1 MKKHFGGVCRLL
13 ALVLTAA
20 LLMGIVGA
28 QAFAAGGNA
37 GLTDA
42 FWDYLTENAKKGV
55 SSVDVSQFGVTYS
68 DEVKK
73 AISSFLFEE
82 SVELFNVQA
91 PVGYSIGNG
100 TLVSVNLN
108 FNCTVSEYQ
117 ARLKKAEAAA
127 ADLLKGIKG
136 NSALSDVQKALL
148 LHDRLAV
155 HCEYDRG
162 VYTSAG
168 PGVNARNIYGGLV
181 ERCAVCDGYTKTYI
195 YLLRQV
201 GIKSVMNRS
210 DALNH
215 SWNIVYI
222 GGKPYHVDVTFDDPT
237 HDKTGRVAHDNF
249 LLSSAALYKTK
260 HAASDYDTSPT
271 DTRYDN
277 YFWQD
282 SFASFVLAGGS
293 IYYIDNIN
301 CSLNR
306 YDGRK
311 LFALSEDWNGWY
323 EVGKRNVFCMARLA
337 TDGTFLFY
345 NDKRSVYKYDPSTGK
360 TETVFTPAD
369 GSGQKMI
376 LGMTW
381 EKGKFICD
389 FTDSLNNY
397 SQGKKSFQVTKDYA
411 GVAPAVLPGDVNGDN
426 KVGSDDARLALR
438 ASVGLE
444 NIKKGAAAFTA
455 ADVTKDGKIGSDDAR
470 LILRASVGL
479 EKL

>member
-1 MKKHFGGVCRLL
+1 MKKRSHCAVKLL
-13 ALVLTAA
+13 ALVTAVV
-20 LLMGIVGA
+20 LLFGIACAHG
-28 QAFAAGGNA
+28 FAADGKA
-37 GLTDA
+37 GLSDA
-42 FWDYLTENAKKGV
+42 FLNYLTENAKKGV
-55 SSVDVSQFGVTYS
+55 ASVSVSQFGVTYS

-91 PVGYSIGNG
+91 PIGYSISNG
-100 TLVSVNLN
+100 VLSSVNLN
-108 FNCTVSEYQ
+108 YSCSASEYA
-117 ARLKKAEAAA
+117 ARLKKVESAAA
-127 ADLLKGIKG
+127 VLLDGIKG
-136 NSALSDVQKALL
+136 NNDLSDVQKALL

-155 HCEYDRG
+155 HCEYDMG
-162 VYTSAG
+162 VYSGGAG
-168 PGVNARNIYGGLV
+168 ANARNIYGGLV
-181 ERCAVCDGYTKTYI
+181 DRCAVCDGYTRTYI

-210 DALNH
+210 DTLNH

-237 HDKTGRVAHDNF
+237 YDKTGHVAHNNF
-249 LLSSAALYKTK
+249 LLSSGALYKTK
-260 HAASDYDTSPT
+260 HAAYDYDTSPT

-293 IYYIDNIN
+293 VYYIDNIGQA
-301 CSLNR
+301 LKR
-306 YDGRK
+306 YDGKK
-311 LFALSEDWNGWY
+311 LLTLSGDWNGWY
-323 EVGKRNVFCMARLA
+323 EIEKQNVYCMARLA
-337 TDGTFLFY
+337 TDGTNLFY

-360 TETVFTPAD
+360 TETVFTPSD
-369 GSGQKMI
+369 SSGEKMI

-381 EKGKFICD
+381 ENGKFICD

-397 SQGKKSFQVTKDYA
+397 SQGKKNFQVTKNYA
-411 GVAPAVLPGDVNGDN
+411 AAVPAVLLGDVNGDK

-444 NIKKGAAAFTA
+444 NIKKGTAAFTA
-455 ADVTKDGKIGSDDAR
+455 ADANKDQKIGSDDAR